1 MRKST
6 FLSDVP
12 DWEGGVP
19 LLYNI
24 DFEAAAII
32 FLLIIN
38 IFLRIKYVVR
48 SEVNREFR
56 RMALY
61 VLIACALDVATA
73 VAISYGEFIPRVF
86 NLLFNTVYFGMNIAV
101 GYQFTRYISACV
113 HRERRGKVD
122 LVNRIIYVL
131 CFLVLVVNLFT
142 GFVFSF
148 NSEGS
153 YIHGPLYY
161 FVYVFPYYFILFSI
175 GILIFHFKQFSL
187 EQRVSI
193 AAFFILCMVGPLAQM
208 IFFPDVLLSLFT
220 IPIGLLICM
229 FTLETPDYQLLM
241 KTMGELED
249 LRQQLQQEVE
259 RQTER
264 SDHLSLQALKTLAVA
279 IDAKDK
285 YTNGHSVRVAGYA
298 RELVKRSGGS
308 EREQEEIYYIGLL
321 HDIGK
326 IGVPDKIINKSSEL
340 TDEEFAV
347 MKAHPVIGAGILKNL
362 SMDIPG
368 IEVGAMWHHERYAG
382 GGYPDGLK
390 GDQIPKVAR
399 IIGVADAYDTMT
411 SKRSYRGVLPQHHV
425 RSEFVEKSGIQFDP
439 VYAKLMVEMIDEDT
453 EYQMRETDT

>member
-1 MRKST
+1 M
-6 FLSDVP
+6 
-12 DWEGGVP
+12 GGP

-38 IFLRIKYVVR
+38 IFLRIKYAVR
-48 SEVNREFR
+48 SAVNQEFR
-56 RMALY
+56 RLALY
-61 VLIACALDVATA
+61 VLIACVLDVTTA
-73 VAISYGEFIPRVF
+73 IMISYGRLIPSVI
-86 NLLFNTVYFGMNIAV
+86 NLLCSTVYFGTNIAV

-113 HRERRGKVD
+113 HRERCGRVD
-122 LVNRIIYVL
+122 LVNRVIYVL
-131 CFLVLVVNLFT
+131 CFLVLIANLFT

-148 NSEGS
+148 SGEGS

-161 FVYVFPYYFILFSI
+161 FVYAFPYYFILFSI
-175 GILIFHFKQFSL
+175 GILIFHFKQFTL
-187 EQRVSI
+187 EQRISI
-193 AAFFILCMVGPLAQM
+193 AVFFILCMVGPLAQM
-208 IFFPDVLLSLFT
+208 LFFPDVLLSLFT

-249 LRQQLQQEVE
+249 LRLHLQHEVE
-259 RQTER
+259 RQTARSER
-264 SDHLSLQALKTLAVA
+264 LSLQALKTLAVT

-285 YTNGHSVRVAGYA
+285 YTNGHSMRVAEYA
-298 RELVKRSGGS
+298 RELVRRSGGS

-326 IGVPDKIINKSSEL
+326 IGVPDEIINKTTEL
-340 TDEEFAV
+340 TEEEFDV
-347 MKAHPVIGAGILKNL
+347 MKTHPVIGAEILKNL

-382 GGYPDGLK
+382 GGYPDGLA
-390 GDQIPKVAR
+390 GEQIPKVAR

-411 SKRSYRGVLPQHHV
+411 SKRSYRDVMPQSHV

-439 VYAKLMVEMIDEDT
+439 VYAALMVEMIDEDK
-453 EYQMRETDT
+453 EYRLREIDS